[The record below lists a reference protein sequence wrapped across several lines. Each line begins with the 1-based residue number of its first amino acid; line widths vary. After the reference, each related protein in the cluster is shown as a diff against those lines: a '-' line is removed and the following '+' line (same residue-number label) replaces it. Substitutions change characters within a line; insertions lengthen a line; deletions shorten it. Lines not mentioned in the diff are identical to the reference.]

1 MFKKCLCGAA
11 HERGEE
17 IKDNYWKQK
26 RKEQNQQKGKE
37 KKEWEF
43 INNRV
48 GLEGLI
54 ETLINSVIVFWGD
67 SES

>member
-26 RKEQNQQKGKE
+26 RKEQNTTEGKR
-37 KKEWEF
+37 KKNGSLL
-43 INNRV
+43 II
-48 GLEGLI
+48 GLDWDF
-54 ETLINSVIVFWGD
+54 NQ
-67 SES
+67 

>member
-1 MFKKCLCGAA
+1 M
-11 HERGEE
+11 GEE